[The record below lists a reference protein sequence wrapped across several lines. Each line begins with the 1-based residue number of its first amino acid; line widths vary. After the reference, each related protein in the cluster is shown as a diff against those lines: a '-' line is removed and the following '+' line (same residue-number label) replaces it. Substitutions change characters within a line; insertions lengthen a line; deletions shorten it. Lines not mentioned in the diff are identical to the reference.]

1 MTDSD
6 FKRQMRREAL
16 QAVAM
21 ILAAVVAIA
30 ALAEL
35 VTSLVPVLARQID
48 VVVRFDQPLTIRIE
62 NKR

>member
-6 FKRQMRREAL
+6 FKRQMRWEAL
-16 QAVAM
+16 QALAM
-21 ILAAVVAIA
+21 IFAAAVVIT

-35 VTSLVPVLARQID
+35 VAWLVPLPARQIN

-62 NKR
+62 DKR